1 MSQGLQVEISYKQI
15 GKIAAPI
22 ALALFVPQLNLITN
36 SIFLGHHSEESLAVA
51 ALTGVYY
58 LVFAAIGFGLNNGLQ
73 TLISRRAGENRP
85 EEIGKIF
92 SQGIF
97 IAFIIS
103 AFGIIVT
110 QLVTPSI
117 LKAFLSEEQASKAT
131 GFLRIRIWG
140 LPFLYVYQLRNAL
153 LVGINQSKYL
163 IAGTLAESIANVFF
177 DYTLIFGKL
186 GFPEMGF
193 NGAAVASVIAEFT
206 GMIVIFWVIS
216 KKGIA
221 QKFSLFGKLK
231 FDKETARLVSKISG
245 PLAFQHSTSVLAWF
259 FFYMLV
265 ARNSSQ
271 TGLAISTAMRTVFGF
286 FGTCFWA
293 LAATTNSMVS
303 NVIGQGKRDDVI
315 RLVWKISK
323 LSFSLA
329 IIVCALLNFL
339 PDVYLSLFRPN
350 DSAFINEGV
359 PVLRL
364 IGFVTLFLSVGTVW
378 LNAVTGTG
386 NSRITFLVE
395 VSTLVFY
402 CVYVFIVLE
411 IKHLSIFWGW
421 MSEILYWTLLF
432 TLSYLYMSNQRWKQ
446 TVI

>member
-1 MSQGLQVEISYKQI
+1 MTEGLQVEISYRQI

-58 LVFAAIGFGLNNGLQ
+58 LVFAGIGFGLNNGLQ

-92 SQGIF
+92 NQGVF
-97 IAFIIS
+97 IAFVIA

-110 QLVTPSI
+110 EFVTPPV
-117 LKAFLSEEQASKAT
+117 LKAFLIPEQANKAND
-131 GFLRIRIWG
+131 FLRIRIWG

-163 IAGTLAESIANVFF
+163 IAGTLAEALANIFF
-177 DYTLIFGKL
+177 DYSLIFGKL
-186 GFPEMGF
+186 GFPAMGF
-193 NGAAVASVIAEFT
+193 NGAAVASIISEFT

-221 QKFSLFGKLK
+221 QKFSLFRK
-231 FDKETARLVSKISG
+231 FQFEKETAGLIAKISG
-245 PLAFQHSTSVLAWF
+245 PLAFQHAVSVLAWL
-259 FFYMLV
+259 FFYILV
-265 ARNSSQ
+265 ARNASQ

-286 FGTCFWA
+286 FGTCFWS

-303 NVIGQGKRDDVI
+303 NVIGQGKRDEVI
-315 RLVWKISK
+315 QLVWKISK
-323 LSFSLA
+323 LGLGLA
-329 IIVCALLNFL
+329 VIVCFILNLFPVL
-339 PDVYLSLFRPN
+339 YLSLFRPN
-350 DSAFINEGV
+350 DVAFVTEGT

-364 IGFVTLFLSVGTVW
+364 IGFVMLFLSLGTIW

-386 NSRITFLVE
+386 NSRVTFLVE
-395 VSTLVFY
+395 AGAIIFY
-402 CVYVFIVLE
+402 CIYVFVVLE
-411 IKHLSIFWGW
+411 IKHFSILLGW
-421 MSEILYWTLLF
+421 MSEVLYWIVLF
-432 TLSYLYMSNQRWKQ
+432 SLSYLYMNTTRWKK

>member
-1 MSQGLQVEISYKQI
+1 MSEGLQVEVSYKQVV
-15 GKIAAPI
+15 KIAAPI

-58 LVFAAIGFGLNNGLQ
+58 LVFAGIGFGLNNGLQ

-92 SQGIF
+92 TQGVF
-97 IAFIIS
+97 IAFIVA
-103 AFGIIVT
+103 AFGIIIT
-110 QLVTPSI
+110 EFITPGI
-117 LKAFLSEEQASKAT
+117 LRTFLTSEQANKSI
-131 GFLRIRIWG
+131 GFLKIRIWG

-153 LVGINQSKYL
+153 LVGINRSKLL
-163 IAGTLAESIANVFF
+163 IIGTLAEAIANIFF

-186 GFPEMGF
+186 GFPAMGF
-193 NGAAVASVIAEFT
+193 NGAAVASIISEFT

-216 KKGIA
+216 RRGIA
-221 QKFSLFGKLK
+221 RKFSLFRNFKLEK
-231 FDKETARLVSKISG
+231 PTARLISKISG
-245 PLAFQHSTSVLAWF
+245 PLAFQHATSILAWF

-265 ARNSSQ
+265 ARNTSQ
-271 TGLAISTAMRTVFGF
+271 TALAISTAMRTVFGF

-303 NVIGQGKRDDVI
+303 NVIGQGKKDDVI

-323 LSFSLA
+323 LSLSIA
-329 IIVCALLNFL
+329 IIVCAVLNLF
-339 PDVYLSLFRPN
+339 PGVYLSLFRPN
-350 DSAFINEGV
+350 DSSFVSEGT

-378 LNAVTGTG
+378 LNAVIGTG
-386 NSRITFLVE
+386 NSRVTFLIE
-395 VSTLVFY
+395 ISTLVFY
-402 CVYVFIVLE
+402 CIYVFVVLE
-411 IKHLSIFWGW
+411 IKHLSILWGW
-421 MSEILYWTLLF
+421 LSEVLYWTLLF
-432 TLSYLYMSNQRWKQ
+432 SLSYFYMRSKRWKH

>member
-1 MSQGLQVEISYKQI
+1 MSEGLQVEVSYKQVV
-15 GKIAAPI
+15 KIAAPI

-58 LVFAAIGFGLNNGLQ
+58 LIFAGIGFGLNNGLQ

-92 SQGIF
+92 TQGIF
-97 IAFIIS
+97 IAFIVA
-103 AFGIIVT
+103 AFGIIT
-110 QLVTPSI
+110 TEFITPPI
-117 LKAFLSEEQASKAT
+117 LKAFLTPEQANKAI

-153 LVGINQSKYL
+153 LVGINRSKLL
-163 IAGTLAESIANVFF
+163 IIGTLAESLANIFF
-177 DYTLIFGKL
+177 DYSLIFGKM
-186 GFPEMGF
+186 GFPAMGF
-193 NGAAVASVIAEFT
+193 NGAAVASIISEFT

-216 KKGIA
+216 KKGIS
-221 QKFSLFGKLK
+221 QKFSLFGNFQFEKQ
-231 FDKETARLVSKISG
+231 TARLIAKISG
-245 PLAFQHSTSVLAWF
+245 PLAFQHASSILAWF
-259 FFYMLV
+259 FFYILI
-265 ARNSSQ
+265 ARNASQ

-303 NVIGQGKRDDVI
+303 NVIGQGRRNEVI
-315 RLVWKISK
+315 HLVWKITR
-323 LSFSLA
+323 LSLSIA
-329 IIVCALLNFL
+329 VVVCVVLNLF
-339 PDVYLSLFRPN
+339 PDLYLSLFRPN
-350 DSAFINEGV
+350 DPLFVNEGI

-386 NSRITFLVE
+386 NSRVTFLVE
-395 VSTLVFY
+395 ISTLVFY
-402 CVYVFIVLE
+402 CLYVFVVLE
-411 IKHLSIFWGW
+411 IKHLSILWGW
-421 MSEILYWTLLF
+421 LSEILYWTLLF
-432 TLSYLYMSNQRWKQ
+432 SLSYYYMRTARWKQ

>member
-1 MSQGLQVEISYKQI
+1 MAESLQVEISYKQI

-22 ALALFVPQLNLITN
+22 ALALFVPQINLITN
-36 SIFLGHHSEESLAVA
+36 SIFLGHYSEESLAVA

-58 LVFAAIGFGLNNGLQ
+58 LVFAGIGFGLNNGLQ
-73 TLISRRAGENRP
+73 TLISRRAGENKP

-92 SQGIF
+92 NQGVF
-97 IAFIIS
+97 IAFVVA
-103 AFGIIVT
+103 AFGIIIT
-110 QLVTPSI
+110 EFITPPI
-117 LKAFLSEEQASKAT
+117 LRAFLIPEQANKSID
-131 GFLRIRIWG
+131 FLRIRIWG

-163 IAGTLAESIANVFF
+163 IIGTLAEAIANVFF
-177 DYTLIFGKL
+177 DYSLIFGKL
-186 GFPEMGF
+186 GFPSMGF
-193 NGAAVASVIAEFT
+193 NGAAVASIISEFT

-221 QKFSLFGKLK
+221 QRFSLFHQFGFEGQTAKLIAK
-231 FDKETARLVSKISG
+231 VSG
-245 PLAFQHSTSVLAWF
+245 PLAFQHATSVLSWF
-259 FFYMLV
+259 FFYVLV
-265 ARNSSQ
+265 ARNASQ

-286 FGTCFWA
+286 FGTCFWS

-303 NVIGQGKRDDVI
+303 NIIGQGKRNEVI
-315 RLVWKISK
+315 PLVWKISK
-323 LSFSLA
+323 LGLLLA
-329 IIVCALLNFL
+329 ILTCVVLNLF

-350 DSAFINEGV
+350 DFDFVNEGV

-364 IGFVTLFLSVGTVW
+364 IGFVTLFLSIGTIW

-395 VSTLVFY
+395 VGAILFY
-402 CVYVFIVLE
+402 CIYVFVVLE
-411 IKHLSIFWGW
+411 IKHLSILWGW
-421 MSEILYWTLLF
+421 MSEVLYWTVLF
-432 TLSYLYMSNQRWKQ
+432 SLSYSYMLSKRWNQ

>member
-1 MSQGLQVEISYKQI
+1 MSVGLQVETSYKQI
-15 GKIAAPI
+15 LKIATPI

-36 SIFLGHHSEESLAVA
+36 SIFLGHHSEESLAIA

-58 LVFAAIGFGLNNGLQ
+58 LVFAGIGFGLNNGLQ
-73 TLISRRAGENRP
+73 TLISRRAGEKRP

-92 SQGIF
+92 TQAII
-97 IAFIIS
+97 IASIV
-103 AFGIIVT
+103 AGLGIIVT
-110 QLVTPSI
+110 EFVTPSI
-117 LKAFLSEEQASKAT
+117 LRAFLSSEQATKAI

-163 IAGTLAESIANVFF
+163 IIGTLAEATANIFF

-186 GFPEMGF
+186 GFPAMGF
-193 NGAAVASVIAEFT
+193 NGAAVASIIAEFT

-221 QKFSLFGKLK
+221 KKFSLFNKPQ
-231 FDKETARLVSKISG
+231 FDKVTARLIAKISG
-245 PLAFQHSTSVLAWF
+245 PLAFQHATSILAWF

-265 ARNSSQ
+265 ARNASQ

-286 FGTCFWA
+286 FGTCFWS

-303 NVIGQGKRDDVI
+303 NVIGQGKRGEV
-315 RLVWKISK
+315 LPLMWKISK
-323 LSFSLA
+323 LSLGLA
-329 IIVCALLNFL
+329 IMVCLLLNLFPGL
-339 PDVYLSLFRPN
+339 YLSLFRPN
-350 DSAFINEGV
+350 DFAFVNEGT

-364 IGFVTLFLSVGTVW
+364 IGFVTLFLSIGTIW

-386 NSRITFLVE
+386 NSRVTFFVE

-402 CVYVFIVLE
+402 CIYVFIVLE
-411 IKHLSIFWGW
+411 IKHLPIIWGW
-421 MSEILYWTLLF
+421 LSEVLYWTLLF
-432 TLSYLYMSNQRWKQ
+432 ALSYLYMKSQRWKQ

>member
-1 MSQGLQVEISYKQI
+1 MSQGLQVEISYRQI
-15 GKIAAPI
+15 VKIAAPI
-22 ALALFVPQLNLITN
+22 ALALFVPQLNLVIN

-92 SQGIF
+92 TQGIF
-97 IAFIIS
+97 IAFFVA

-110 QLVTPSI
+110 QIVTPPI
-117 LKAFLSEEQASKAT
+117 LRTFLADEQAGKSID
-131 GFLRIRIWG
+131 FLRIRIWG

-163 IAGTLAESIANVFF
+163 IAGTLAETIANVFF

-186 GFPEMGF
+186 GFPAMGF
-193 NGAAVASVIAEFT
+193 NGAAVASIIAEFT
-206 GMIVIFWVIS
+206 GMIVIFWVIN

-221 QKFSLFGKLK
+221 QKFSLFAKLK
-231 FDKETARLVSKISG
+231 FDKETSRLVAKISG

-265 ARNSSQ
+265 ARNASQ
-271 TGLAISTAMRTVFGF
+271 TALAISTTMRTVFGF
-286 FGTCFWA
+286 FGTCFWS

-303 NVIGQGKRDDVI
+303 NVIGQGKREKVVH
-315 RLVWKISK
+315 LVGKISK
-323 LSFSLA
+323 LSLGLA
-329 IIVCALLNFL
+329 VVVCTILNLF

-350 DSAFINEGV
+350 DFAFVQEGT

-386 NSRITFLVE
+386 NSRVTFLVE
-395 VSTLVFY
+395 ISTLVFY
-402 CVYVFIVLE
+402 CLYVFIVLE
-411 IKHLSIFWGW
+411 VKHLSILWGW
-421 MSEILYWTLLF
+421 LSEVLYWNLLF
-432 TLSYLYMSNQRWKQ
+432 SLSYLYMRSKRWKQ

>member
-1 MSQGLQVEISYKQI
+1 MSEGLQVEVSYKQVI
-15 GKIAAPI
+15 KIAAPI

-36 SIFLGHHSEESLAVA
+36 SIFLGHHSEESLAIA

-58 LVFAAIGFGLNNGLQ
+58 LVFAGIGFGLNNGLQ

-85 EEIGKIF
+85 NEIGKIF
-92 SQGIF
+92 TQGIF
-97 IAFIIS
+97 IAFIVA
-103 AFGIIVT
+103 AFGIIIT
-110 QLVTPSI
+110 EFVTPSI
-117 LKAFLSEEQASKAT
+117 LKAFLTSEQANKAI

-153 LVGINQSKYL
+153 LVGINQSKLL
-163 IAGTLAESIANVFF
+163 IIGTLAEAMANIFF
-177 DYTLIFGKL
+177 DYSLIFGKM

-193 NGAAVASVIAEFT
+193 NGAAVASIISEFT

-216 KKGIA
+216 KKGISRR
-221 QKFSLFGKLK
+221 FSLFGNFKLE
-231 FDKETARLVSKISG
+231 KETARLIAKVSG
-245 PLAFQHSTSVLAWF
+245 PLAFQHATSILAWF

-303 NVIGQGKRDDVI
+303 NVIGQGRRDEI
-315 RLVWKISK
+315 IQLVWKISK
-323 LSFSLA
+323 LSLSIA
-329 IIVCALLNFL
+329 VIVCALLNLL
-339 PDVYLSLFRPN
+339 PEVYLSLFRPN
-350 DSAFINEGV
+350 DILFVNEGT

-386 NSRITFLVE
+386 NTRVTFLVE
-395 VSTLVFY
+395 ISTLVFY
-402 CVYVFIVLE
+402 CAYVFVVLE
-411 IKHLSIFWGW
+411 IKHLSILWGW
-421 MSEILYWTLLF
+421 LSEILYWTFLF
-432 TLSYLYMSNQRWKQ
+432 SLSYFYMRSKRWKQ

>member
-1 MSQGLQVEISYKQI
+1 MADGLQVEISYRQI
-15 GKIAAPI
+15 VKVAAPI
-22 ALALFVPQLNLITN
+22 ALALFVPQLNLVIN

-58 LVFAAIGFGLNNGLQ
+58 LVFAALGFGLNNGLQ

-92 SQGIF
+92 TQGVL
-97 IAFIIS
+97 IAFIVA

-110 QLVTPSI
+110 QLITPPI
-117 LKAFLSEEQASKAT
+117 LKLFLSEEQASKSIS
-131 GFLRIRIWG
+131 FLRIRIWG

-163 IAGTLAESIANVFF
+163 IAGTLAETIANVFF

-193 NGAAVASVIAEFT
+193 NGAAVGSIIAEFT

-231 FDKETARLVSKISG
+231 FDKETARLVTKISG
-245 PLAFQHSTSVLAWF
+245 PLAFQHSMSVLAWF
-259 FFYMLV
+259 FFYILV
-265 ARNSSQ
+265 ARNASQ
-271 TGLAISTAMRTVFGF
+271 TALAISTAMRTVFGF
-286 FGTCFWA
+286 FGTCFWS

-303 NVIGQGKRDDVI
+303 NVIGQGKREKVVG
-315 RLVWKISK
+315 LVWKISK
-323 LSFSLA
+323 LSLGLA
-329 IIVCALLNFL
+329 VVVCAVLNFL

-350 DSAFINEGV
+350 DLAFINEGT

-364 IGFVTLFLSVGTVW
+364 IGFVTLFLSIGTVW

-386 NSRITFLVE
+386 NSRVTFLVE
-395 VSTLVFY
+395 VSTLIFY
-402 CVYVFIVLE
+402 CAYVFIVLE
-411 IKHLSIFWGW
+411 VKHLSILWGW
-421 MSEILYWTLLF
+421 LSEVLYWTLLF
-432 TLSYLYMSNQRWKQ
+432 TLSYLYMIGKRWKQ

>member
-1 MSQGLQVEISYKQI
+1 MSQGLQVEVSYKQVI
-15 GKIAAPI
+15 KIAAPI
-22 ALALFVPQLNLITN
+22 SLALFVPQLNLITN

-58 LVFAAIGFGLNNGLQ
+58 LVFAGIGFGLNNGLQ

-92 SQGIF
+92 THGIF
-97 IAFIIS
+97 IAFIVA

-110 QLVTPSI
+110 EFITPPI
-117 LKAFLSEEQASKAT
+117 LKAFLTPEQANKSVS
-131 GFLRIRIWG
+131 FLRIRIWG

-153 LVGINQSKYL
+153 LVGINQSKLL
-163 IAGTLAESIANVFF
+163 IIGTLAEAIANIFF
-177 DYTLIFGKL
+177 DYSLIFGKL
-186 GFPEMGF
+186 GFPAMGF
-193 NGAAVASVIAEFT
+193 NGAAVASIISEFA

-221 QKFSLFGKLK
+221 RKFSLFGNFR
-231 FDKETARLVSKISG
+231 FDKETARLVAKISG

-265 ARNSSQ
+265 ARNASQ

-303 NVIGQGKRDDVI
+303 NVIGQGKRDEV
-315 RLVWKISK
+315 LPLMWKISK
-323 LSFSLA
+323 LSLGLGV
-329 IIVCALLNFL
+329 IVCAILNFFPGL
-339 PDVYLSLFRPN
+339 YLSLFRPN
-350 DSAFINEGV
+350 DFVFVNEGI

-364 IGFVTLFLSVGTVW
+364 IGFVVLFLSLGTVW

-386 NSRITFLVE
+386 NSRVTFLVE
-395 VSTLVFY
+395 IITLVFY
-402 CVYVFIVLE
+402 CVYVFVVLE
-411 IKHLSIFWGW
+411 IKHLSILWGW
-421 MSEILYWTLLF
+421 FSEVLYWTLLF
-432 TLSYLYMSNQRWKQ
+432 FLSYLYMKSQRWKQ

>member
-1 MSQGLQVEISYKQI
+1 MSQGLQVEISYRQI
-15 GKIAAPI
+15 VKIAAPI
-22 ALALFVPQLNLITN
+22 ALALFVPQLNLVIN

-97 IAFIIS
+97 IAFFIA
-103 AFGIIVT
+103 AFGIIAT
-110 QLVTPSI
+110 QLVTPPI
-117 LKAFLSEEQASKAT
+117 LKAFLSEEQASKSIH
-131 GFLRIRIWG
+131 FLRIRIWG

-163 IAGTLAESIANVFF
+163 IAGTLAETIANVFF

-186 GFPEMGF
+186 GFPAMGF
-193 NGAAVASVIAEFT
+193 NGAAVASIIAEFT
-206 GMIVIFWVIS
+206 GMIVIFWVIN

-221 QKFSLFGKLK
+221 QKFSLFSKLK
-231 FDKETARLVSKISG
+231 FDKETARLVAKISG

-265 ARNSSQ
+265 ARNASQ
-271 TGLAISTAMRTVFGF
+271 TALAISTAMRTVFGF
-286 FGTCFWA
+286 FGTCFWS

-303 NVIGQGKRDDVI
+303 NVIGQGKREKVVH
-315 RLVWKISK
+315 LVWKISK
-323 LSFSLA
+323 LSLGLA
-329 IIVCALLNFL
+329 IVVCAILNLF
-339 PDVYLSLFRPN
+339 PDIYLSLFRPN
-350 DSAFINEGV
+350 DFAFINEGT

-364 IGFVTLFLSVGTVW
+364 IGFVTLFLSIGTVW

-386 NSRITFLVE
+386 NSRVTFLVE
-395 VSTLVFY
+395 ISTLVFY
-402 CVYVFIVLE
+402 CGYVFVVLE
-411 IKHLSIFWGW
+411 VKHLSILWGW
-421 MSEILYWTLLF
+421 LSEVLYWTLLF
-432 TLSYLYMSNQRWKQ
+432 SLSYLYMISKRWKQ